1 MGRSVGC
8 QIFGVYR
15 WWADILGRSVGCGYY
30 GSIGGLRKLRARDA
44 RPYGGFGYS
53 VDILLIL
60 YPMGRYNPQYHH
72 RRSIRLRNYDYSQCG
87 RYFVT
92 ICIQNRECLLGSI
105 SQGHF
110 LASESGKVVQQSLK
124 ALQQNHP
131 ETTIE
136 SWVVMPNHIHF
147 ILEIH
152 QQTDVALGELVRQF
166 KYTTTKQINALR
178 NSPGTKIWQRNYYE
192 NIIRTD
198 RGHQII
204 RDYIQQNPIRW
215 EIDQLHPQIPSKW

>member
-1 MGRSVGC
+1 VP
-8 QIFGVYR
+8 
-15 WWADILGRSVGCGYY
+15 DILGRSVVGGYF
-30 GSIGGLRKLRARDA
+30 GSIGYMRKLRARDA
-44 RPYGGFGYS
+44 RPYGEFGYS

-92 ICIQNRECLLGSI
+92 ICVQNRECLLGSI
-105 SQGHF
+105 HQGIF
-110 LASESGKVVQQSLK
+110 SASESGKVVQLALQ
-124 ALQQNHP
+124 ALQQNCD
-131 ETTIE
+131 EITIE

-147 ILEIH
+147 ILEIQ
-152 QQTDVALGELVRQF
+152 QQTDVSLSELVRQF

-178 NSPGTKIWQRNYYE
+178 NSPGTKVWQRNYYE

-198 RGHQII
+198 RAHQII
-204 RDYIQQNPIRW
+204 KNYIQQNPVHW
-215 EIDQLHPQIPSKW
+215 QIDQLHPQTPSKW

>member
-1 MGRSVGC
+1 
-8 QIFGVYR
+8 
-15 WWADILGRSVGCGYY
+15 
-30 GSIGGLRKLRARDA
+30 
-44 RPYGGFGYS
+44 
-53 VDILLIL
+53 
-60 YPMGRYNPQYHH
+60 MGRYNPQYHH

-110 LASESGKVVQQSLK
+110 LASESGKVVQQSLE

-147 ILEIH
+147 ILEI
-152 QQTDVALGELVRQF
+152 QEKTDIALGELVRQF